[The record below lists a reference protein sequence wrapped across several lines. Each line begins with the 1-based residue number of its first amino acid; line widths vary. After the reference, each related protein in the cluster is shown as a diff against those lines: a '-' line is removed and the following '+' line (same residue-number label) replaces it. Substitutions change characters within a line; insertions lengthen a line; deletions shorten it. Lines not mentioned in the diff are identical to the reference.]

1 MTKYGR
7 SRNNEAAVKD
17 GSSFIPRDE
26 NDPFTELGKSKEEK
40 V

>member
-1 MTKYGR
+1 ME
-7 SRNNEAAVKD
+7 EA
-17 GSSFIPRDE
+17 GITEGGGEIWQQFIPRDE